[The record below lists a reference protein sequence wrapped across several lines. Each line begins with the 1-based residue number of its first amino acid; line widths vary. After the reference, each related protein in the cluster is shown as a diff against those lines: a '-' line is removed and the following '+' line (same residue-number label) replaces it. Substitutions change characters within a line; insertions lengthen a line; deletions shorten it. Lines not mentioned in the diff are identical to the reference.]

1 MIITTVEDK
10 KKKNADISYMLNEE
24 KKFDKEEYADVDDCD
39 EEGADNNVDDFWHEK
54 NNLDKTITD

>member
-1 MIITTVEDK
+1 
-10 KKKNADISYMLNEE
+10 MLNEE
-24 KKFDKEEYADVDDCD
+24 KNFDEEEYADVDDCD